1 MTRSSLK
8 ERLFRKTKLN
18 EKQYNIKGHNNFGT
32 SLSIL
37 DLLSGP
43 EQLENRIF
51 RGKRYKT

>member
-8 ERLFRKTKLN
+8 ERLFRKMKLN
-18 EKQYNIKGHNNFGT
+18 EKQYNIKGHNNSGT